1 MLEIQQIACATV
13 AAVVAGRNLNAVL
26 AEQRARHPQL
36 TTQQLGAVN
45 DLSYGTL
52 RFGHCLDRA
61 LDQLLNKPLQD
72 PALRW
77 LLLVAL
83 YQLEHTRAAPYAIVD
98 HAVRCATALG
108 HQQAGG
114 LVNAVLRNFQRK
126 RTAVL
131 AKAMQSEIGRYSF
144 PQWWI
149 TRLRAQYPQRYAAVL
164 DACNSHP
171 PLTLRV
177 NCRRSTAAAYLAE
190 LGRLEIAARQIG
202 ESAVRLERPIPV
214 ERVPGFSDGVVSVQD
229 AAAQL
234 AAPLLD
240 AQPGMRV
247 LDACAAPGGKTTHL
261 LERAELDLVAIDS
274 DAARLERVRQ
284 NLDRLQLDAR
294 LVAADVQ
301 ALDAWWDGVPFARV
315 LADLPCTASGVVR
328 RHPDIKWLRRAG
340 DIGRFASQ
348 QRALLDTLW
357 RVLASGGKLLYATC
371 SIFDEENSRQV
382 EDFLARHADARR
394 LTLSEAISTDG
405 IPDGQLLPD
414 NEHDGFFYALLE
426 KS

>member
-13 AAVVAGRNLNAVL
+13 AAVGAGRNLNAVL
-26 AEQRARHPQL
+26 AEQWARYAQL
-36 TTQQLGAVN
+36 TAQQRGAIS

-52 RFGHCLDRA
+52 RFGYRLDCVLA
-61 LDQLLNKPLQD
+61 QLLNKPLQD
-72 PALRW
+72 PDLRW

-108 HQQAGG
+108 HPQAGG
-114 LVNAVLRNFQRK
+114 LVNAVLRNFMRK
-126 RTAVL
+126 RADVL
-131 AKAMQSEIGRYSF
+131 AAASQSEAGRYAF
-144 PQWWI
+144 PAWWI
-149 TRLRAQYPQRYAAVL
+149 AHLRAQYPQHYAAIL
-164 DACNSHP
+164 EACNTHP

-177 NCRRSTAAAYLAE
+177 NCRRTTVGAFLAE
-190 LGRLEIAARQIG
+190 LARAEISARQVG
-202 ESAVRLERPIPV
+202 EYAVRIEHPV
-214 ERVPGFSDGVVSVQD
+214 PVDRLPGFAAGLVSVQD

-294 LVAADVQ
+294 LVAADVR
-301 ALDAWWDGVPFARV
+301 ALDMWWDGVPFARV
-315 LADLPCTASGVVR
+315 LADVPCTASGVVR
-328 RHPDIKWLRRAG
+328 RHPDIKWLRRAA
-340 DIGRFASQ
+340 DIGRFVSQ
-348 QRALLDTLW
+348 QRDLLDALW

-371 SIFDEENSRQV
+371 SIFDEENSRQI

-394 LTLSEAISTDG
+394 LSLSEAISTNG
-405 IPDGQLLPD
+405 TPEGQLLPD
-414 NEHDGFFYALLE
+414 DEHDGFFYALLQ
-426 KS
+426 KI